1 MADVADRRR
10 TERTD
15 RRSGRGRRA
24 TDSLQRR
31 IVEAMPDG
39 ERSEPHVAII
49 TGLSGAGKTIT
60 SKLFED
66 LGYVVVDN
74 LPAELLPSLA
84 ELVAR
89 EPARFQR
96 IALVLDVRSGDA
108 PLAFGAVVGALEGRD
123 IRPQVFFLEARDE
136 VLIRRFSE
144 TRHRHPLQGQRG
156 IEGSIAD
163 ERRLL
168 REVRDQADVIIDTS
182 QLSARE
188 LKERIFTALAP
199 DEQPGRVAIQ
209 LISFGYKYGIP
220 LEADIVFDVRF
231 MENPFYR
238 PDLKPLS
245 GLTEPIKRFVLEQ
258 PIAQRFLDFV
268 SDFLEFAV
276 PAYVEEGKARLTIG
290 IGCTGGY
297 HRSITIAEAIG
308 AGLRERNYGAVS
320 VWHRELEGA
329 EPAPEPVAAAT
340 AAAAKAGS

>member
-1 MADVADRRR
+1 VAETPDRRI
-10 TERTD
+10 TDPSD
-15 RRSGRGRRA
+15 RRAGRGRRA
-24 TDSLQRR
+24 ADAVPRR
-31 IVEAMPDG
+31 MAEQTSDG
-39 ERSEPHVAII
+39 DRAEPHVAII

-84 ELVAR
+84 ELVAK
-89 EPARFQR
+89 EPERFQR
-96 IALVLDVRSGDA
+96 VALVLDVRSGDA

-123 IRPQVFFLEARDE
+123 IRPQVFFLEARDD

-156 IEGSIAD
+156 IAGSIAD

-168 REVRDQADVIIDTS
+168 HEVRDQADIIIDTS
-182 QLSARE
+182 HLSGRE
-188 LKERIFTALAP
+188 LKERIFSALGP
-199 DEQPGRVAIQ
+199 EEQPGRIAVQ

-231 MENPFYR
+231 MENPFYH

-268 SDFLEFAV
+268 SEFLDFAV
-276 PAYVEEGKARLTIG
+276 PAYVGEGKARLTIG

-297 HRSITIAEAIG
+297 HRSITIAEAIA
-308 AGLRERNYGAVS
+308 AGLRERNYGPVS

-329 EPAPEPVAAAT
+329 EPAAERSAAEKT
-340 AAAAKAGS
+340 AVGRTAG